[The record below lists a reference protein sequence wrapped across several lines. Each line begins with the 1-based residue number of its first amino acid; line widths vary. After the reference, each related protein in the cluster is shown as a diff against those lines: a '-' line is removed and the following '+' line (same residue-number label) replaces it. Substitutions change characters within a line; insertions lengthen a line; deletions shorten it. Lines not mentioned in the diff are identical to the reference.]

1 MIGVILIFRAGNSV
15 HPCPLGRS
23 FRYIIMVTSLK
34 EFIEKFINYGIIY
47 NIMMIKIFMKL
58 YCIVVMI
65 NIKADPNNKDNWQVR
80 INWVEIKTE
89 EGFYLRTNDG

>member
-1 MIGVILIFRAGNSV
+1 
-15 HPCPLGRS
+15 
-23 FRYIIMVTSLK
+23 MVTSLK

>member
-1 MIGVILIFRAGNSV
+1 
-15 HPCPLGRS
+15 
-23 FRYIIMVTSLK
+23 
-34 EFIEKFINYGIIY
+34 
-47 NIMMIKIFMKL
+47 MKL